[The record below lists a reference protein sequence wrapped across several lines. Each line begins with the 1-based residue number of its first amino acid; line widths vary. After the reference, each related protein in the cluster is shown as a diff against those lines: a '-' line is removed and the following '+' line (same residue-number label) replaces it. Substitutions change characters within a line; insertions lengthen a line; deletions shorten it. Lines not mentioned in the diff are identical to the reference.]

1 MDFATLLTSR
11 YTCKHYDPNKKIS
24 KEDFEKI
31 LEAGRLSPS
40 AVNLQPWHFF
50 VASTPEAK
58 AKIKDAVMPMNM
70 ERFEN
75 CSHVVVLCAKTDA
88 TLEYISKVVDK
99 EDADGRFGRKPEA
112 KVGQDAGK
120 KNFSSMHRISASE
133 IAAWNAR
140 NTYITLAS
148 MLYQAHD
155 LGIDSTAVEGM
166 YPQVADD
173 LLKLKEQGLTCLCM
187 IFFGYRSKDD
197 SNVLENRP
205 KSRLDLKDVVTYL

>member
-1 MDFATLLTSR
+1 
-11 YTCKHYDPNKKIS
+11 
-24 KEDFEKI
+24 
-31 LEAGRLSPS
+31 
-40 AVNLQPWHFF
+40 
-50 VASTPEAK
+50 
-58 AKIKDAVMPMNM
+58 MNM